1 MIEYVVARSS
11 GSVLLLVTARPDFAE
26 MRPGW
31 NSRPGVSQV
40 SLDPLT
46 DGEVDQ
52 LLAQLLTGSPGELR
66 GRVAA
71 SAEGNP
77 FFAEE
82 IIGHLLD
89 QGILAREPQG
99 LVEASR
105 GAAALTIP
113 DSVRALLAARV
124 DALLAEEE
132 RTLQDAAVT

>member
-1 MIEYVVARSS
+1 MSPEWWREELGVAWPRLVSALAARAPTVIVIEDLHRAEPPLLDMIEYLVARSS
-11 GSVLLLVTARPDFAE
+11 GSVLLLVTARPAFAE

-46 DGEVDQ
+46 NGEVDQ

-77 FFAEE
+77 FF
-82 IIGHLLD
+82 
-89 QGILAREPQG
+89 
-99 LVEASR
+99 
-105 GAAALTIP
+105 
-113 DSVRALLAARV
+113 
-124 DALLAEEE
+124 
-132 RTLQDAAVT
+132 